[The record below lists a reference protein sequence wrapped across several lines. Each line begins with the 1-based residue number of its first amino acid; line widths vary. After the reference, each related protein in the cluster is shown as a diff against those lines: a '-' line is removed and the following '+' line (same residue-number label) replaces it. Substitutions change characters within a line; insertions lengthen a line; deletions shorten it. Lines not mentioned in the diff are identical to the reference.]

1 MASAMIHERINELAM
16 PQFKKASECTSQSVM
31 REALVG
37 DKLVS
42 SLRFNPS
49 TSAGQVVKVSNHNS
63 QHCTFSRPLG
73 HGSDLY
79 HLHATTLAMLAQ
91 SCCNIKSSNDTMLGA
106 VRSEHYR
113 LPQVSTFR
121 LEASMH

>member
-16 PQFKKASECTSQSVM
+16 LKFKKASECTSQSVM

-49 TSAGQVVKVSNHNS
+49 TSAGQVVKVSNHNG
-63 QHCTFSRPLG
+63 QHCTFCSGRA
-73 HGSDLY
+73 SDLC
-79 HLHATTLAMLAQ
+79 HLHATTLATLVQ
-91 SCCNIKSSNDTMLGA
+91 SCCNIRGSNDAVLDT

-113 LPQVSTFR
+113 LLLVSTFR